1 MRILLFKTLPAS
13 AGPDIGLGY
22 LATALRRAGHEVRID
37 DVDYDASRGVHRGV
51 AERVRDFE
59 ADWVGAKVF
68 DHSVGRTRSYLTE
81 ARRARPGIRT
91 CVGGPHVSGFRERVL
106 HSIPEAD
113 FAIAG
118 EAERALP
125 ELIET
130 TERGGDLANVPGLVR
145 QVGEHVRVA
154 PQDFPPD
161 LDALGL
167 PAWDLLDP
175 RGHIEHYA
183 SEPWL
188 DRPIPYVPIV
198 TTRGCPFPC
207 TFCAAPVTTG
217 KKLRHHSVSFVADE
231 IELLRDQYG
240 VHFFSIADDA
250 FTNDP
255 EHVEAFCEELIR
267 RKVRSRWDAV
277 SNGIRADTVTPKLA
291 RLLGEAGCEK
301 VGFGIESGSPRIVQ
315 AMRKSFT
322 HAQVAN
328 AIATFRAHSR
338 VKLEGYFIIGY
349 PDETYRDAFAT
360 LRYLR
365 RIDLDTAWMFGFSP
379 HVGTQVSEMLQAEKA
394 DDIRW
399 GEFANDRI
407 MYGTR
412 HMPRRAVRL
421 YYVLA
426 WLTFYLRPT
435 RFARLLRELGAPV
448 VMRGIARFRMVL
460 FPATRPAGPGGYRSP
475 ETGTEGAA
483 LAAAASLAG

>member
-1 MRILLFKTLPAS
+1 MRVLLFKTLPAN

-22 LATALRRAGHEVRID
+22 LATALRRAGHDVRID
-37 DVDYDASRGVHRGV
+37 DLDYDESRGIQLTVTQ
-51 AERVRDFE
+51 RVRQFE
-59 ADWVGAKVF
+59 ADWVGCKVF
-68 DHSVGRTRSYLTE
+68 DHSVGRSRSYLAE

-91 CVGGPHVSGFRERVL
+91 CVGGPHVSGFRERVVD
-106 HSIPEAD
+106 SIPEAD
-113 FAIAG
+113 YPIAG

-125 ELIET
+125 KLIEVV
-130 TERGGDLANVPGLVR
+130 ESGGDLSQVPGLVR
-145 QVGEHVRVA
+145 RTADGVVVGH
-154 PQDFPPD
+154 QDFPPD

-175 RGHIEHYA
+175 RGHIEHYK

-217 KKLRHHSVSFVADE
+217 KKLRHHSVKFVVDE

-250 FTNDP
+250 FTNEP
-255 EHVEAFCEELIR
+255 EHVEEFCETLIR

-277 SNGIRADTVTPKLA
+277 SNGIRCDTVTPKLA
-291 RLLGEAGCEK
+291 RLLDEAGCEK
-301 VGFGIESGSPRIVQ
+301 VGFGIETGSPRIVQ
-315 AMRKSFT
+315 AMRKNFT
-322 HAQVAN
+322 HEQVLH
-328 AIATFRAHSR
+328 AIQTFREHSK

-349 PDETYRDAFAT
+349 PEERYSDAFQT
-360 LRYLR
+360 LRFLR
-365 RIDLDTAWMFGFSP
+365 GVDLDTAWMFGFSP
-379 HVGTQVSEMLQAEKA
+379 HVGTHVAGMLRDESS
-394 DDIRW
+394 DEIRW

-407 MYGTR
+407 MYGTKF
-412 HMPRRAVRL
+412 MPRVAVKI

-435 RFARLLRELGAPV
+435 RFLRLFRELGVPAAL
-448 VMRGIARFRMVL
+448 RGISRFWLVL
-460 FPATRPAGPGGYRSP
+460 FPAARPPAPGAEASQP
-475 ETGTEGAA
+475 A
-483 LAAAASLAG
+483 LAGV